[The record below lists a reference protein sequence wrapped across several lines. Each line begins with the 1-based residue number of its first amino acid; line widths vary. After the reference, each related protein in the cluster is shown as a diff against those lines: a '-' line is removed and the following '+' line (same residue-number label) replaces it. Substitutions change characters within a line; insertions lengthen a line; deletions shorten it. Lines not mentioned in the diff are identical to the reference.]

1 MRALFFIIALLIV
14 SCGKQPQPNQDLL
27 SAYELIKKG
36 EFYKANIIAENAPLK
51 NDADSSLFCI
61 VVGAVAVANLDFD
74 YSDSCAVEK
83 CIKYYDDDYEKL
95 GWAYLLKSVICY
107 NFGSWDD
114 AIVCAMTAEKLS
126 ENVDCD
132 ELKFW
137 IYDQLASLN
146 IDSYNTD
153 YYDVVI
159 NKLQKYAVNDYSLA
173 VYYSYK
179 SFGYK
184 IGRMASL
191 DSARHYAQ
199 KSVEYADN
207 AGVTNMTSYS
217 SYSLYAELMFDKDDS
232 VAEVYAKKALE
243 IDTLRD
249 MTSLLGRIYL
259 KRGELDSAN
268 NYFAKA
274 IQGRFDSET
283 VGNIS
288 HWLCDFYV
296 RKQDYE
302 NAYNFA
308 LKRIAAKDSVIN
320 YLEIN
325 NIKPIQ
331 AKFEIE
337 IEQLKL
343 KSALEKKIL
352 LIILIAAVLLAVL
365 VSALFYQKSKLAERS
380 RKIFEA
386 QQIINSYN
394 QKISELTSKKQNP
407 NAEEID
413 FLRQKVKAL
422 ELKFSEIYTNGK
434 NLYAHVLA
442 DNKIGRW
449 SKEDYRNFIDYYQSL
464 EFLYVRS
471 FDTDFVNLTDRQKIF
486 LILCHIGKSKE
497 QIMHI
502 MTLEESSFRSMK
514 SRIEGQRNKGA

>member
-1 MRALFFIIALLIV
+1 MRALFFIITLLIV

-27 SAYELIKKG
+27 SAYEFIKKG
-36 EFYKANIIAENAPLK
+36 EFEKAKIIAEKSPQK
-51 NDADSSLFCI
+51 TDADSAMFSI
-61 VVGAVAVANLDFD
+61 VVGAAAIANSDFD
-74 YSDSCAVEK
+74 YCDSCAVEK
-83 CIKYYDDDYEKL
+83 CIKFYDGDNEKMA
-95 GWAYLLKSVICY
+95 WAYLLKSAIHY
-107 NFGSWDD
+107 NFSAWDD
-114 AIVCAMTAEKLS
+114 AIVWAMTAEKFA

-132 ELKFW
+132 ELKFL
-137 IYDQLASLN
+137 IYEQLALLN
-146 IDSYNTD
+146 VDSYNAD
-153 YYDVVI
+153 YYDIVI
-159 NKLQKYAVNDYSLA
+159 DKLQKYAVNDYSRA
-173 VYYSYK
+173 VYYSFK
-179 SFGYK
+179 SYGYK
-184 IGRMASL
+184 IGRLASL

-207 AGVTNMTSYS
+207 VDVTNMEFYFF
-217 SYSLYAELMFDKDDS
+217 YSLYAELMFDKDDS
-232 VAEVYAKKALE
+232 VAEVYAKKALT

-268 NYFAKA
+268 KYFAKA
-274 IQGRFDSET
+274 TQGRFESET
-283 VGNIS
+283 VGEIS
-288 HWLCDFYV
+288 RCLCDFYV
-296 RKQDYE
+296 QKQDYE
-302 NAYNFA
+302 TAYNYA
-308 LKRIAAKDSVIN
+308 LKRLASKDSLIN
-320 YLEIN
+320 YLVTN

-331 AKFEIE
+331 TKFEGE

-343 KSALEKKIL
+343 KSELEKKNL
-352 LIILIAAVLLAVL
+352 FVILIAAVLLAAL
-365 VSALFYQKSKLAERS
+365 ISALFYQKSKLAERS
-380 RKIFEA
+380 RKISEA
-386 QQIINSYN
+386 QQTINSYN
-394 QKISELTSKKQNP
+394 QKISELSSKNQSQ

-471 FDTDFVNLTDRQKIF
+471 FETDFVSLTDRQKIF

-514 SRIEGQRNKGA
+514 SRIEAQKR